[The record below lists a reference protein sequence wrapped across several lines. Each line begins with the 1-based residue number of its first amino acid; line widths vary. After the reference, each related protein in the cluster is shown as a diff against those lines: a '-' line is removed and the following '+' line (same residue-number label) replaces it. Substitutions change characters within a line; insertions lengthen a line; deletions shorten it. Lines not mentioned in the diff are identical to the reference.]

1 MLLNESATV
10 NPALTKD
17 LIDMW
22 VPRCYRQG
30 LGPACV
36 HSYLFM
42 HTLTGPEDDED
53 LESAAVS
60 PTFRRAKMHLLP
72 TWYMSLGHEMNYEDR
87 VSFAHDVVGPTL
99 YKYVWCEIF
108 FPRGKYFSCNNIL
121 QTQRALLLQRVRVQ
135 SGRGLVEAKVS
146 KHRKIADMQPEDAG
160 AQVLDRG
167 PVLEAA
173 GRQEDVGPGAGVQL
187 PTLRGGR
194 RGARPGV
201 RQHPAQLEIPVIKIA
216 YILYIDDCM
225 YYIVLCS

>member
-99 YKYVWCEIF
+99 YKYVWCEISNIF
-108 FPRGKYFSCNNIL
+108 SSWRGIYFSCNNFL
-121 QTQRALLLQRVRVQ
+121 QT
-135 SGRGLVEAKVS
+135 
-146 KHRKIADMQPEDAG
+146 
-160 AQVLDRG
+160 
-167 PVLEAA
+167 
-173 GRQEDVGPGAGVQL
+173 
-187 PTLRGGR
+187 
-194 RGARPGV
+194 
-201 RQHPAQLEIPVIKIA
+201 
-216 YILYIDDCM
+216 
-225 YYIVLCS
+225 

>member
-108 FPRGKYFSCNNIL
+108 FPRGKYFSCNNFL

-135 SGRGLVEAKVS
+135 SGRRLVEAKVS
-146 KHRKIADMQPEDAG
+146 KHRKIADMQPE
-160 AQVLDRG
+160 VPRFWT
-167 PVLEAA
+167 
-173 GRQEDVGPGAGVQL
+173 EDQYSRLLAVKRTWDPELVFSCRHCVGDGEEPG
-187 PTLRGGR
+187 
-194 RGARPGV
+194 
-201 RQHPAQLEIPVIKIA
+201 
-216 YILYIDDCM
+216 DCKRF
-225 YYIVLCS
+225 IFVFAPQTHI

>member
-108 FPRGKYFSCNNIL
+108 FPRIYFSCNNFL

-146 KHRKIADMQPEDAG
+146 KHRKIEDLQPEVPRFWTEDQYSRLLAVKRTWDPELVFSCRHCVG
-160 AQVLDRG
+160 DGEEPGQVS
-167 PVLEAA
+167 AS
-173 GRQEDVGPGAGVQL
+173 
-187 PTLRGGR
+187 T
-194 RGARPGV
+194 RPSW
-201 RQHPAQLEIPVIKIA
+201 RYQ
-216 YILYIDDCM
+216 
-225 YYIVLCS
+225 S

>member
-108 FPRGKYFSCNNIL
+108 FPRGKYFYAIFPTDTASTL
-121 QTQRALLLQRVRVQ
+121 TTASPSTVWT
-135 SGRGLVEAKVS
+135 GTRGS
-146 KHRKIADMQPEDAG
+146 KGQ
-160 AQVLDRG
+160 
-167 PVLEAA
+167 
-173 GRQEDVGPGAGVQL
+173 
-187 PTLRGGR
+187 
-194 RGARPGV
+194 
-201 RQHPAQLEIPVIKIA
+201 
-216 YILYIDDCM
+216 
-225 YYIVLCS
+225 

>member
-108 FPRGKYFSCNNIL
+108 FLVANIFHAIISYRHSEHSYYSESEYSL
-121 QTQRALLLQRVRVQ
+121 DGDSWKQRSVNT
-135 SGRGLVEAKVS
+135 GR
-146 KHRKIADMQPEDAG
+146 
-160 AQVLDRG
+160 
-167 PVLEAA
+167 
-173 GRQEDVGPGAGVQL
+173 
-187 PTLRGGR
+187 
-194 RGARPGV
+194 
-201 RQHPAQLEIPVIKIA
+201 
-216 YILYIDDCM
+216 
-225 YYIVLCS
+225 

>member
-1 MLLNESATV
+1 MNILGTNDAPQVLLNESATV
-10 NPALTKD
+10 NPALTKE
-17 LIDMW
+17 LIDLW

-30 LGPACV
+30 PGPACV

-108 FPRGKYFSCNNIL
+108 FPRGKYFSCNISY
-121 QTQRALLLQRVRVQ
+121 RH
-135 SGRGLVEAKVS
+135 SEHS
-146 KHRKIADMQPEDAG
+146 YYSESEYS
-160 AQVLDRG
+160 LDG
-167 PVLEAA
+167 
-173 GRQEDVGPGAGVQL
+173 DSW
-187 PTLRGGR
+187 
-194 RGARPGV
+194 
-201 RQHPAQLEIPVIKIA
+201 K
-216 YILYIDDCM
+216 
-225 YYIVLCS
+225 